1 MTDAREK
8 SAKILDDYAK
18 TLDKAYEE
26 HTEDARKR
34 AKMQEEAETEKLGRE
49 RNKKLSIGHTSKEGY
64 GGEIKVSVGITLDGT
79 VSGIELLSIREPAG
93 LGMNAQEP
101 EFKEQFQDVNTD
113 HFEVV
118 KGDGGKEG
126 KIDALSGAT
135 ITTDAVTNAVNAAV
149 AYYQGAMEGGSVN
162 E

>member
-1 MTDAREK
+1 MA
-8 SAKILDDYAK
+8 LDSGENA
-18 TLDKAYEE
+18 
-26 HTEDARKR
+26 
-34 AKMQEEAETEKLGRE
+34 
-49 RNKKLSIGHTSKEGY
+49 IGSVVTATSKEGY
-64 GGEIKVSVGITLDGT
+64 GGEIKVSVGISLDGT
-79 VSGIELLSIREPAG
+79 VTGIELLSISETAG

-118 KGDGGKEG
+118 KGDGGIEG

-149 AYYQGAMEGGSVN
+149 AYYHGAMEGGSVN